1 MKIALITDTHWGI
14 RNDSPIMH
22 NHMKKFLDEVFFP
35 TIIREDINTIIHLGD
50 LVDRRKYVNYVTARR
65 LREDFLDP
73 IDKLGIDLHII
84 AGNHDTYY
92 KNTNTTNALVE
103 LIGDPKPYNDVIRD
117 VKRYPKTHIYYDSA
131 CELHLS
137 DISKIPGPT
146 FGDITKVKLFLLP
159 WICDE
164 NREQTLKLI
173 NETTAPI
180 ALGHLEL
187 NGFEMHRGQINEHG
201 DDPKIFDK
209 FDLVLSGHYH
219 TRSNSGNI
227 FYLGTPAQY
236 TWSDYG
242 DTKGFHI
249 LDTETR
255 ELNFVPNTKQIF
267 HKFFYDDMNKQMD
280 EVLVF
285 DADSYKDCYVKI
297 VIKNKTNPYWFDL
310 VVERLEKSGAA
321 DLQVVEDHFHLDLEA
336 DDDIISEAEDTMSIV
351 RKYVNGMNINTDK
364 KRVEN
369 IIQNLY
375 IEAHSIL

>member
-1 MKIALITDTHWGI
+1 MKIALITDTHWGV

-22 NHMKKFLDEVFFP
+22 NYMKKFLDEVFFP

-103 LIGDPKPYNDVIRD
+103 LIGDPKPYNDVVRD
-117 VKRYPKTHIYYDSA
+117 IKRYPKTHIYYDA
-131 CELHLS
+131 PCELHLS

-164 NREQTLKLI
+164 NRELTLECI

-187 NGFEMHRGQINEHG
+187 NGFEMYKGHISDHG
-201 DDPKIFDK
+201 DSPKLYDK
-209 FDLVLSGHYH
+209 FDVVCSGHYH
-219 TRSNSGNI
+219 TKSSIGNI
-227 FYLGTPAQY
+227 HYLGSPCQF
-236 TWSDYG
+236 TWTDYG
-242 DTKGFHI
+242 DSRGFHV
-249 LDTETR
+249 LDTSTR
-255 ELNFVPNTKQIF
+255 DLNFYANPYSIF
-267 HKFFYDDMNKQMD
+267 HKLFYDDLNIELD
-280 EVLVF
+280 TIVNIDF
-285 DADSYKDCYVKI
+285 SIYKDTYVK
-297 VIKNKTNPYWFDL
+297 VIIRNKTNPYWFDMYIDK
-310 VVERLEKSGAA
+310 LEKAGVL
-321 DLQVVEDHFHLDLEA
+321 DLQVVEDHFHLDLEQ
-336 DDDIISEAEDTMSIV
+336 DQDIVDEAEDTITILN
-351 RKYVNGMNINTDK
+351 KYIDGINSNDNKKLKNIFYD
-364 KRVEN
+364 
-369 IIQNLY
+369 LY
-375 IEAHSIL
+375 NEAMTLE